1 MPSGSSNVDLIFEE
15 TKSTNEQKG
24 KNSGTKPIVDQ
35 IETFK
40 SRVYG
45 IIHGGYNLLRDSKAN
60 PEGTEIDGRVVK
72 SRAVFSK

>member
-1 MPSGSSNVDLIFEE
+1 MPVGSANVDLIFEE
-15 TKSTNEQKG
+15 SKKETEDK
-24 KNSGTKPIVDQ
+24 KPSPETVVDQ

-60 PEGTEIDGRVVK
+60 TEGTEIDGRIVK
-72 SRAVFSK
+72 SRAVYAK